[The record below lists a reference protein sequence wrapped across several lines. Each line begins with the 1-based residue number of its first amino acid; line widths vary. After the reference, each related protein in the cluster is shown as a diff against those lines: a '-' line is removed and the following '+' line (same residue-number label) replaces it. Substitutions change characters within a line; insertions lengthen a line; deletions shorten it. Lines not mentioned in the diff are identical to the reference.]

1 MVIRTEALTKDFTAG
16 FWRPRPRRALD
27 ALTFDVKPG
36 EIFGLLGPNGAG
48 KTTTLK
54 LLLQLLFPTSG
65 RAELLGRPAGDVE
78 ARRRL
83 GYLPEHPYFYDYLT
97 AEELLEYFGRLF
109 DLDPASRRR
118 RASTMLDEVGIGA
131 ERRLPLRKFSKG
143 MLQRVGLAQAMLNEP
158 ELLILDEPM
167 SGLDPIGR
175 RDVRNLIARLHGE
188 GRTILFSSHI
198 LSDAE
203 SLCSRIAILANGRL
217 AASGPLRELLSE
229 HVRGWEILARGLTA
243 EARSALTPSVLSITP
258 LPGGLWQL
266 LLPASSRPEPLVAA
280 LASHGAT
287 LVSASPQL
295 ETLEEVF
302 VRSTAASAG
311 AADGAGGAS

>member
-1 MVIRTEALTKDFTAG
+1 MVIRTEALTKDFKTG
-16 FWRPRPRRALD
+16 FAARRPYRALD
-27 ALTFDVKPG
+27 ALTLDVRAG
-36 EIFGLLGPNGAG
+36 EIVGLLGPNGAG

-65 RAELLGRPAGDVE
+65 TAEILGRPAGDVG

-109 DLDPASRRR
+109 GIEPAARRR
-118 RASTMLDEVGIGA
+118 RASALLDDVGIGA

-158 ELLILDEPM
+158 EVLILDEPM
-167 SGLDPIGR
+167 SGLDPVGR

-203 SLCSRIAILANGRL
+203 ALCSRVAILAKGRL
-217 AASGPLRELLSE
+217 AAAGPMRDLLSE
-229 HVRGWEILARGLTA
+229 DVRGWEILVRGLDDA
-243 EARSALTPSVLSITP
+243 GRAALSAQGLSAAA
-258 LPGGLWQL
+258 LPDGLWRIV
-266 LLPASSRPEPLVAA
+266 LPAKARPEPVIAA
-280 LASHGAT
+280 LSAAGAS
-287 LVSASPQL
+287 LVSAVPQL
-295 ETLEEVF
+295 ETLEDMF
-302 VRSTAASAG
+302 VRSVQSA
-311 AADGAGGAS
+311 AGGRMEDAR

>member
-1 MVIRTEALTKDFTAG
+1 MVIRTEGLTKDFTTG
-16 FWRPRPRRALD
+16 VFRPRPSRALD
-27 ALTFDVKPG
+27 GLTFDVQPG

-54 LLLQLLFPTSG
+54 LLLQLLFPTAG
-65 RAELLGRPAGDVE
+65 RAELLGRPAGDVH
-78 ARRRL
+78 ARRKL
-83 GYLPEHPYFYDYLT
+83 GYLPEQPYFYDQLT

-109 DLDPASRRR
+109 GLDPASRTS
-118 RASTMLDEVGIGA
+118 RAASLLDEVGIGA

-143 MLQRVGLAQAMLNEP
+143 MLQRVGLAQAMLNDP

-203 SLCSRIAILANGRL
+203 TLCSRVAILAKGRL
-217 AASGPLRELLSE
+217 AASGALRELLAE
-229 HVRGWEILARGLTA
+229 QVRGWEILVRGLDAATHPALAARGM
-243 EARSALTPSVLSITP
+243 ALTPLA
-258 LPGGLWQL
+258 GGVTQIV
-266 LLPASSRPEPLVAA
+266 LPASSRPEPVIAELAA
-280 LASHGAT
+280 AGAS
-287 LVSASPQL
+287 LVSASPRV
-295 ETLEEVF
+295 ETLEDVF
-302 VRSTAASAG
+302 VRSTAG
-311 AADGAGGAS
+311 GGAPPPGGRA

>member
-1 MVIRTEALTKDFTAG
+1 MVIRTDALTKDFTAG
-16 FWRPRPRRALD
+16 FWRPRPYRALD

-48 KTTTLK
+48 KSTTLK
-54 LLLQLLFPTSG
+54 LLLQLLFPSSG
-65 RAELLGRPAGDVE
+65 RAEILGRPAGDVD

-83 GYLPEHPYFYDYLT
+83 GYLPEHPYFYEYLT

-109 DLDPASRRR
+109 GLDPAAR
-118 RASTMLDEVGIGA
+118 RARASALLDEVGIGA

-175 RDVRNLIARLHGE
+175 RDVRTLIMRLHGE

-203 SLCSRIAILANGRL
+203 TLCSRVAILAKGRL
-217 AASGPLRELLSE
+217 AAAGPMRELLSE
-229 HVRGWEILARGLTA
+229 HVRGWEILVRGLDDA
-243 EARSALTPSVLSITP
+243 GRGVLAAQGLSAVPVP
-258 LPGGLWQL
+258 DGVWQI
-266 LLPASSRPEPLVAA
+266 LLPATARPEPVIAS
-280 LASHGAT
+280 LASAGAS
-287 LVSASPQL
+287 LVSAEPQL
-295 ETLEEVF
+295 ETLEDMF
-302 VRSTAASAG
+302 VRRIASA
-311 AADGAGGAS
+311 AGGRIGEAN

>member
-1 MVIRTEALTKDFTAG
+1 MVIRTEALTKEFRAG
-16 FWRPRPRRALD
+16 VWKARPYRALD
-27 ALTFDVKPG
+27 ALDLQVRPG

-65 RAELLGRPAGDVE
+65 RAELLGRPAGDID

-83 GYLPEHPYFYDYLT
+83 GYLPENPYFYDYLT

-109 DLDPASRRR
+109 GIDPGAR
-118 RASTMLDEVGIGA
+118 RARAAALLDAVGIGA

-143 MLQRVGLAQAMLNEP
+143 MLQRVGLAQAMVNEP

-167 SGLDPIGR
+167 SGLDPVGR
-175 RDVRNLIARLHGE
+175 RDVRALIMQLHAE

-203 SLCSRIAILANGRL
+203 ALCSRVAILAKGRL
-217 AASGPLRELLSE
+217 AAAGPMRELLSDA
-229 HVRGWEILARGLTA
+229 VRGWEIVAHVPDGARAALAARGVAIEPLADGTA
-243 EARSALTPSVLSITP
+243 
-258 LPGGLWQL
+258 L
-266 LLPASSRPEPLVAA
+266 LALPASARPEPLIAELAA
-280 LASHGAT
+280 LGAS
-287 LVSASPQL
+287 LVSATPRL
-295 ETLEEVF
+295 ETLEDAF
-302 VRSTAASAG
+302 VRHIG
-311 AADGAGGAS
+311 AVGEGAR